1 MKVNAT
7 ELIAN
12 LIERIERL
20 VRENEQ
26 LKAELEN
33 KQ

>member
-12 LIERIERL
+12 LIERIEKL
-20 VRENEQ
+20 ARENEQ
-26 LKAELEN
+26 LKAELEK